1 MKARFFNIGVLMAL
15 AATLFTACDSDRDDN
30 PVVGPNNAPTE
41 FVLNKP
47 AMSEQ
52 YIQLSKDNTVNLTWS
67 QPNYAFPVVTTYQV
81 QVGVVQ
87 GGSVKWNEDNGQPK
101 YLETTFTSCNANVS
115 GEELAKAIC
124 QIDGFATEDDYV
136 DQGFREIAMRIRA
149 CIKTTVG
156 DEIEGTSIVSNYVT
170 FKRMAAYCMIPS
182 KTYIYVIGNCSGWQ
196 EPKAGN
202 AEALAD
208 WRIWETEIGSKI
220 YNGVIEMP
228 DYSSDALQ
236 FRFYTKLTGW
246 DGGNS
251 YGTQVEDSPI
261 DCEFSDGVFTGDAL
275 TGKGSWKFAGFPGGK
290 LDITVDMNTNK
301 VTFKIVQ

>member
-1 MKARFFNIGVLMAL
+1 MKAKYFNIGVLMAL
-15 AATLFTACDSDRDDN
+15 VATLFTACDSDRDDN

-52 YIQLSKDNTVNLTWS
+52 YIQLSKDNTVLLTWS
-67 QPNYAFPVVTTYQV
+67 QPNYAFPVVTSYQV
-81 QVGVVQ
+81 QVGVVKD
-87 GGSVKWNEDNGQPK
+87 GTVKWNEADGQPT
-101 YLETTFTSCNANVS
+101 YLESSFTSCTANIS
-115 GEELAKAIC
+115 GEEIAKAIC

-149 CIKTTVG
+149 SIKTTTG
-156 DEIEGTSIVSNYVT
+156 AEIEGTSILSNYVT

-182 KTYIYVIGNCSGWQ
+182 KTCIWVIGNCSGWQ
-196 EPKAGN
+196 EPSAGN
-202 AEALAD
+202 ADALAD

-220 YNGVIEMP
+220 YKGVVEMP

-251 YGTQVEDSPI
+251 YGTQVDDAPI
-261 DCEFSDGVFTGDAL
+261 DCEFSNGEFKGDAL

-290 LDITVDMNTNK
+290 LDITVDMNSNK
-301 VTFKIVQ
+301 VTFIIAE